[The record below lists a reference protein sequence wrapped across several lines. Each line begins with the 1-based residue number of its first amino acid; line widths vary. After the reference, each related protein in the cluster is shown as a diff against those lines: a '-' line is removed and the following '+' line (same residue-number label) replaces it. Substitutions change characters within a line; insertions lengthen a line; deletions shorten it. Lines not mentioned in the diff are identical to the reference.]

1 MCPNCLL
8 ILIGGNLSRMAL
20 LSPAGW
26 RYAVWGARWVGK
38 SICSS
43 AIMNHCCHC
52 RWRYLKKSP
61 ALADLLPALP
71 CLLTITLLRGCISG
85 QMGPDD
91 QHYHNLAHPK
101 HTPILTIKCWDG
113 FWEDSTTRI
122 KGWNPTAKIKL
133 HCSTV
138 ANATCIGMLHFWSH
152 SYSNP
157 FLFLTDESSYSCF
170 WV

>member
-1 MCPNCLL
+1 MPLLILNSLKRVTGLIKMCPNCLL

-43 AIMNHCCHC
+43 AIMNH
-52 RWRYLKKSP
+52 RLPLPMKISEKTPLQPSFLLSP
-61 ALADLLPALP
+61 VYWQLL
-71 CLLTITLLRGCISG
+71 CSRGCISG

-101 HTPILTIKCWDG
+101 HTPILTIKWLNG
-113 FWEDSTTRI
+113 NLAGHWPST
-122 KGWNPTAKIKL
+122 KSPTFGKL
-133 HCSTV
+133 CSV
-138 ANATCIGMLHFWSH
+138 
-152 SYSNP
+152 
-157 FLFLTDESSYSCF
+157 LTPLPDKAI
-170 WV
+170 WLGAII

>member
-1 MCPNCLL
+1 MPLLILNLLKRVTGLIKMCPNCLL
-8 ILIGGNLSRMAL
+8 MLIGGNLSRMAL

-113 FWEDSTTRI
+113 FFQNQNQGFEIRQP
-122 KGWNPTAKIKL
+122 K
-133 HCSTV
+133 
-138 ANATCIGMLHFWSH
+138 WS
-152 SYSNP
+152 SA
-157 FLFLTDESSYSCF
+157 
-170 WV
+170 VQQ